1 MKTIDD
7 WRRRID
13 EIDLRLVELLNERS
27 QCALEI
33 GQLKRASGVA
43 IYQPDRERMVLDAVE
58 QASRGPLSP
67 AAIRRLWER
76 ILDEARSV
84 ERAVVQE
91 AADAPQSEARDAAPK
106 QSKAQ
111 HKR

>member
-13 EIDLRLVELLNERS
+13 EIDVRLVELLNERS

-33 GQLKRASGVA
+33 GHLKRASGVA
-43 IYQPDRERMVLDAVE
+43 IYQPERERMVLDAVE

-91 AADAPQSEARDAAPK
+91 AADDPQSKARDAAPK

-111 HKR
+111 HKQ